1 MIKITRLCKSFIYA
15 WQGLCK
21 AFKEEQN
28 LQIQTAVSLLVLA
41 MAWYFQISRW
51 EWIVIVLI
59 IILVILMELANSVAE
74 RITDVL
80 KPRLNG
86 YVKEIK
92 DIMAAGVLVASL
104 TSIIVGLL
112 IFWPHLSKFFGQF

>member
-1 MIKITRLCKSFIYA
+1 MRKI
-15 WQGLCK
+15 
-21 AFKEEQN
+21 FKEEQN
-28 LQIQTAVSLLVLA
+28 LQIQGAVSLLVLA
-41 MAWYFQISRW
+41 MAWCFQITRW

-59 IILVILMELANSVAE
+59 VILVILAELANSVVE

-112 IFWPHLSKFFGQF
+112 IFLPHLSKFLDSFK